1 MKRKVTLLIGSLSGV
16 MLLLFIFPNGWMQ
29 VERIQKNTER
39 ASAILFNQIKNVV
52 VSNDED
58 MQKTLEQYKSDSLS
72 RARTAAYMIQ
82 YNKSKVTDVHEM
94 QKIADLLQVD
104 EVHIFNTRGV
114 IYAGSQPKYYG
125 YSMSSGEQIGFFAPM
140 LDDTSMELCQDIVP
154 NTAEDKSMQYAAVWL
169 EDKSGIVQIGVEPK
183 RVLEQVKKN
192 ELSYIFSLLA
202 VEKGSAIFAVDP
214 ETNRIV
220 GSSKDYMLGKNISE
234 YGIDEAQMKNWG
246 KGFQC
251 TVRGNKIFCIFDK
264 TDTVIIGRF
273 LSAQKMYG
281 QIVSETIRLF
291 FFMLAIYLII
301 AFMIVSYITK
311 NVLDPIT
318 AINAGMEEIAAGDFD
333 RSVEENSSKEFA
345 MLSEHINDMVKGIL
359 DTTNTISNVV
369 EMCGLSVGVYEYH
382 SRTGRVRITSRVPEI
397 LHLDEREA
405 EELCADVEHFKMRM
419 DQLFQ
424 RPYEEENDI
433 YILSHDGEEYYIK
446 VERVERKNSV
456 FAMISECTEDIRE
469 KQALQQ
475 EVKQDVLTGLYTR
488 RALYGELDELFE
500 NPELLQCGALVVV
513 DADDLKK
520 ANDTCGHE
528 SGDRYLTALANIL
541 ESLHAPG
548 QISARLGGD
557 EFAVFFCGVQTKE
570 EAKVCVERL
579 RGMRDCSTV
588 QITDGT
594 EMTVCYSMGAGIFP
608 AEGDDWHQ
616 LLKLADE
623 RMYADKQQRK
633 KCRV

>member
-16 MLLLFIFPNGWMQ
+16 VLLLFIFLNGWMQ

-39 ASAILFNQIKNVV
+39 STSILFNQIKNVV

-58 MQKTLEQYKSDSLS
+58 MQKTLEQYKSESLS
-72 RARTAAYMIQ
+72 RARAAAYMIQ
-82 YNKSKVTDVHEM
+82 NNKSEITNVEEM

-104 EVHIFNTRGV
+104 EVHIFNTHGV
-114 IYAGSQPKYYG
+114 IYAGSEPKYYG
-125 YSMSSGEQIGFFAPM
+125 YSVDSGEQIGFFAPM

-154 NTAEDKSMQYAAVWL
+154 NTAEEKPMQYAAVWL

-318 AINAGMEEIAAGDFD
+318 AINADMEEIAAGDFD

-548 QISARLGGD
+548 QITARLGGD